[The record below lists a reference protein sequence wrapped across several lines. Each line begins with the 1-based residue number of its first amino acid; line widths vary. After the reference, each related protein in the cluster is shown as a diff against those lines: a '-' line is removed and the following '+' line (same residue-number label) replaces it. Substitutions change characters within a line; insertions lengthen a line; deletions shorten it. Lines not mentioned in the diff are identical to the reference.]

1 MGETLEFLDGEPGTC
16 RIAALRNV
24 MIVYW
29 SSRAT
34 GSAVARIGAVT
45 EQVLKTYPAGL
56 SAIHVIANN
65 AGLPTPEARSG
76 FIQIMQEKAAQL
88 ACVAVVV
95 GGTGFW
101 ASAMRS
107 FITGMRFMSPRSFDL
122 RLHGTTSEVM
132 MWLPKQHAK
141 LTNVALDERQL
152 ERILE
157 TVPTWSTEDAQDIFS
172 SGAR

>member
-1 MGETLEFLDGEPGTC
+1 MGESLEFLDHEPGTC
-16 RIAALRNV
+16 RIAALRNL

-29 SSRAT
+29 TSRAT
-34 GSAVARIGAVT
+34 ESAVNRLAAVT
-45 EQVLKTYPAGL
+45 ERVLERYPAGL
-56 SAIHVIANN
+56 SAVHVIAST
-65 AGLPTPEARSG
+65 AGLPTPEARAG
-76 FIQIMQEKAAQL
+76 FIKIMREKAAQL

-107 FITGMRFMSPRSFDL
+107 FVTGLRFMSPRSFDL
-122 RLHGTTSEVM
+122 RLHGAPSEVM
-132 MWLPKQHAK
+132 MWLPKQHTK
-141 LTNVALDERQL
+141 LTGVTLDARQL

-157 TVPTWSTEDAQDIFS
+157 SVPTWSTEDAQDLFS